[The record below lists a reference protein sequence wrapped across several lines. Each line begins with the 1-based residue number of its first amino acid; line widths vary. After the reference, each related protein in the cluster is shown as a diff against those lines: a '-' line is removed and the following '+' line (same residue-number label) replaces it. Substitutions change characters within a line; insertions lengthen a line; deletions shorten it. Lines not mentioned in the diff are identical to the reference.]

1 MGKYLKILI
10 FILLTDFSFSQCNE
24 YYINE
29 IISGP
34 TERIFLS
41 GSPMKFCPKISEVS
55 LNGYVLNSTWAG
67 RVNDLNQIITL
78 YKNGGVA
85 GSLVLN
91 LEEKKLKISL
101 FGSPGDQV
109 YSISL
114 NREEYNNFLIK

>member
-1 MGKYLKILI
+1 MGKYIKILI
-10 FILLTDFSFSQCNE
+10 FILLSDYSFSQCNE
-24 YYINE
+24 
-29 IISGP
+29 

-41 GSPMKFCPKISEVS
+41 GSPMRFCPKISEVS

-67 RVNDLNQIITL
+67 RVDDLNQIITL
-78 YKNGGVA
+78 YKNGGIA